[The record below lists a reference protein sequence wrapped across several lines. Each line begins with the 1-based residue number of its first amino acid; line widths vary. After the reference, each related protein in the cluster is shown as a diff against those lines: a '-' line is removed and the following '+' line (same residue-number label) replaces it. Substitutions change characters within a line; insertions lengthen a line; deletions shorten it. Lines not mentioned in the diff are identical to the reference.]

1 MGRDRKPHLLDG
13 GHLEHAVLACR
24 DRGGGLRLHLD
35 GEGLAA
41 GGNPTRSRGR
51 EPNSGNPFLVR
62 KQGEGA
68 GLGDAPGGGLARDL
82 DLVLVD
88 DIALVADPHLGRGL
102 RSRGDRDHAR
112 RDGDEDSAGQRLELL
127 ALEAQ
132 VGAAVLAELG
142 PLRVPVPALRALDH
156 GDSPPLLAAA
166 QTGNRIPGASLAP
179 KWRPVKSFLMSP

>member
-68 GLGDAPGGGLARDL
+68 GLGD
-82 DLVLVD
+82 
-88 DIALVADPHLGRGL
+88 
-102 RSRGDRDHAR
+102 
-112 RDGDEDSAGQRLELL
+112 
-127 ALEAQ
+127 
-132 VGAAVLAELG
+132 
-142 PLRVPVPALRALDH
+142 
-156 GDSPPLLAAA
+156 SPPLLAAA